1 MKACEFDGK
10 KAYIV
15 GGSVG
20 IGLAVAKRMA
30 SLGTDIT
37 IFARRREP
45 LIQAV
50 AEVERDRKRPG
61 QRVSFWE
68 MDVAKHGQVREVMQA
83 AVQDVGVPD
92 VLVNVAGRAYPDHFE
107 NISYE
112 QFADTMKV
120 NLHGCWNTVSELV
133 PRMKQEGGYI
143 VNTSSLLGLLGVFG
157 YTDYCASKFALVG
170 FSEALRSELKP
181 YGIRVSVLCPP
192 DTRTPGFE
200 KENKTKPKETW
211 AVSEGAKIMSAEGV
225 ASALIAGMAK
235 EAFLIIPGT
244 DGRLAVLAKRL
255 FPGLVEKWIDR
266 RIRKA
271 RGAPH
276 TQARSTHHGK
286 RGV

>member
-1 MKACEFDGK
+1 MKAWEFDGK
-10 KAYIV
+10 NAYIV

-30 SLGTDIT
+30 SLGADVT

-61 QRVSFWE
+61 QRVSFWQ
-68 MDVAKHGQVREVMQA
+68 MDVGEHDQVREVMQA

-107 NISYE
+107 SISYE

-120 NLHGCWNTVSELV
+120 NLHGCWNTVSALV
-133 PRMKQEGGYI
+133 PSMKQKGGYI
-143 VNTSSLLGLLGVFG
+143 VNTASVGGLLGVFG
-157 YTDYCASKFALVG
+157 YTDYCASKFAVVG

-181 YGIRVSVLCPP
+181 HGIMVSVLCPP

-200 KENKTKPKETW
+200 KENETKPKETW
-211 AVSEGAKIMSAEGV
+211 AVSEGAKIMSAEDV

-235 EAFLIIPGT
+235 EEFLIIPGR
-244 DGRLAVLAKRL
+244 DGRLALLAKRW
-255 FPGLVEKWIDR
+255 FPGLVEKWINR

-271 RGAPH
+271 QGAVH
-276 TQARSTHHGK
+276 T
-286 RGV
+286 